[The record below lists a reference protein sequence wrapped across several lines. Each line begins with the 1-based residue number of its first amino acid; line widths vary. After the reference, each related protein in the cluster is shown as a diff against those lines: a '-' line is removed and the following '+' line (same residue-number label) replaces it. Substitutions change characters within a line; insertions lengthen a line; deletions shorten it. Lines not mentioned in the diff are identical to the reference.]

1 MKRHRGLM
9 DQRGASLTEYVLI
22 LAAVLCVVGVAYKLL
37 GKKVSH
43 QAAHESNTTFHGE
56 TAEPTAS
63 SNGENEGQPIA
74 GKSGIA
80 AKSSLDNGGATS
92 SSRARA
98 LATDVKTKVS
108 ESLQEASTADL
119 ENFSVK
125 KMARWLAIVIAAL
138 GLGVGYV
145 VYRRGRAEAT
155 TDDDPDATGPQQARQ
170 ARAVRPSAGRPHG
183 ATPSAAPT
191 KYTD

>member
-22 LAAVLCVVGVAYKLL
+22 LAAVLCAVGVAYKLL
-37 GKKVSH
+37 GKKVGH

-63 SNGENEGQPIA
+63 SSPENGGLPIA
-74 GKSGIA
+74 GKSSIA
-80 AKSSLDNGGATS
+80 SKASIDNGAVT
-92 SSRARA
+92 RARA
-98 LATDVKTKVS
+98 LATDVKTKVN
-108 ESLQEASTADL
+108 EKIHEAANADL
-119 ENFSVK
+119 EDFSLK

-138 GLGVGYV
+138 GLGVGYT

-155 TDDDPDATGPQQARQ
+155 TADNDPDATGPQTVRPPT
-170 ARAVRPSAGRPHG
+170 AVRAAPPN
-183 ATPSAAPT
+183 AAPT